1 MLKDEGWVP
10 SINLENLELSKYFWY
25 RTEAVNPN
33 LVKGLLTMNL
43 DQTVDKFTRLEERRK
58 TRGRQIWKALTNFR
72 AKRSC

>member
-43 DQTVDKFTRLEERRK
+43 DQTVDKFT
-58 TRGRQIWKALTNFR
+58 
-72 AKRSC
+72 